1 MSGGG
6 FRVKVVNTVATSLDG
21 ADTYNKSS
29 RLDVVTCAG
38 AGEQVINIKDGDTA
52 KQVRVGEAIEQVR
65 VGEAIDTSAG
75 RAFFNN
81 APAQSSCGSER

>member
-1 MSGGG
+1 M
-6 FRVKVVNTVATSLDG
+6 
-21 ADTYNKSS
+21 
-29 RLDVVTCAG
+29 
-38 AGEQVINIKDGDTA
+38 INIKDGGDTA

-65 VGEAIDTSAG
+65 IGEAIDTSAG